1 MSANLEALRQ
11 AVAVSPD
18 NVPLLVLLAEG
29 CLDQFLLAEA
39 KQYYQR
45 ANQHNPRHLA
55 VHLGLARIAY
65 QEGNLSEAVVR
76 AEAILAEHPRCAPA
90 WLLLSR
96 LAVLENKLAE
106 AREHYAKA
114 REIEP
119 DLRDEGLEKDFAK
132 NPPPPPPASGENLK
146 PIPATLTEGDEPEA
160 PSPSFEKDRPADEPS
175 LSSAAA
181 FDLSVEFERPNIA
194 FSDVGG
200 MNAVKEDIRMKI
212 IYPLQKA
219 ELFRQYGKKTGG
231 GVLLYGPPGC
241 GKTLL
246 SRATAGEIKGTFIS
260 IGIHQ
265 VLDMWLGNS
274 EKNLHKIFELARQN
288 TPAIL
293 FFDEVDA
300 LASDR
305 ANMKFS
311 AGRNVIN
318 QFLAEMDGATGNN
331 EGILILGATNAP
343 WQVDPAFRRPGR
355 FDRVLFVPP
364 PDEEARVSIIE
375 IMAKGKPI
383 QKLDARTLAKR
394 TKDFSGADLKA
405 VFDVASEEKL
415 AIAMRENRIVPM
427 TTDDLVR
434 AAKSLQPST
443 RAWFENAKNYA
454 LYANQ
459 SGFYNDVLAFLGIKR

>member
-1 MSANLEALRQ
+1 MSSNLDALRQ
-11 AVAVSPD
+11 AVSFSPE
-18 NVPLLVLLAEG
+18 NVPLLILLGDG
-29 CLDQFLLAEA
+29 CLDQFLFEEA
-39 KQYYQR
+39 KQHFQNALAR
-45 ANQHNPRHLA
+45 APHSLEAQ
-55 VHLGLARIAY
+55 LGLARTAY

-76 AEAILAEHPRCAPA
+76 AEAIVAVHPNNGAVWR
-90 WLLLSR
+90 LLSR
-96 LAVLENKLAE
+96 LAFIEGHLEE
-106 AREHYAKA
+106 AREHYARA
-114 REIEP
+114 RQLDP
-119 DLRDEGLEKDFAK
+119 QVRDEGLEKDLAGK
-132 NPPPPPPASGENLK
+132 KPAPPANGETHRPLPAGAAETDDAPDSSGEE
-146 PIPATLTEGDEPEA
+146 AEPKGNASA
-160 PSPSFEKDRPADEPS
+160 PKLDA
-175 LSSAAA
+175 
-181 FDLSVEFERPNIA
+181 DLSVEFERPTVKFA
-194 FSDVGG
+194 EVGG
-200 MNAVKEDIRMKI
+200 MSAVKEEIRMKI
-212 IYPLQKA
+212 IYPLQNA

-246 SRATAGEIKGTFIS
+246 SRATAGEIKATFLS

-305 ANMKFS
+305 ATMKQS

-318 QFLAEMDGATGNN
+318 QFLAEMDGAIGEN
-331 EGILILGATNAP
+331 EGILVLGATNAP
-343 WQVDPAFRRPGR
+343 WQVDSAFRRPGR

-364 PDEEARVSIIE
+364 PDEDARASIIE
-375 IMAKGKPI
+375 IMAKGKPV
-383 QKLDARTLAKR
+383 QKLDARALARR

-415 AIAMRENRIVPM
+415 AIAMRENRLVPI
-427 TTDDLVR
+427 TTDDLIR
-434 AAKSLQPST
+434 AAKTMQPST
-443 RAWFENAKNYA
+443 KAWFESAKNYA

-459 SGFYNDVLAFLGIKR
+459 SGFYNDVLSFLGIKK

>member
-1 MSANLEALRQ
+1 MSSNLEALRQ
-11 AVAVSPD
+11 AVSFSPD
-18 NVPLLVLLAEG
+18 NVPLLLLLGEG
-29 CLDQFLLAEA
+29 CLDQFLFEEA
-39 KQYYQR
+39 R
-45 ANQHNPRHLA
+45 QHFQA
-55 VHLGLARIAY
+55 VLQHDAHNLGGQLGLARTSY
-65 QEGNLSEAVVR
+65 QQGNLSEAVLR
-76 AEAILAEHPRCAPA
+76 AEAIAAVHPNNGGVWR
-90 WLLLSR
+90 LLSR
-96 LAVLENKLAE
+96 LAFIEGHLEE

-114 REIEP
+114 RRVEP
-119 DLRDEGLEKDFAK
+119 AVRDEGLEKDLSSRS
-132 NPPPPPPASGENLK
+132 PPPPLPPMGETNK
-146 PIPATLTEGDEPEA
+146 PVPATESESDDLPGPPRHGDSSEDRAPKPEA
-160 PSPSFEKDRPADEPS
+160 VP
-175 LSSAAA
+175 
-181 FDLSVEFERPNIA
+181 DLSVEFERPTVKFA
-194 FSDVGG
+194 DVGG
-200 MNAVKEDIRMKI
+200 MSAVKEEIRMKI
-212 IYPLQKA
+212 IYPLQNA

-246 SRATAGEIKGTFIS
+246 SRATAGEIKATFLS

-305 ANMKFS
+305 ASMKHG

-318 QFLAEMDGATGNN
+318 QFLAEMDGAIGSND
-331 EGILILGATNAP
+331 GILVLGATNAP
-343 WQVDPAFRRPGR
+343 WQVDSAFRRPGR

-364 PDEEARVSIIE
+364 PDEDARASIIDL
-375 IMAKGKPI
+375 MAEGKPV
-383 QKLDARTLAKR
+383 QKLDSRALARR

-415 AIAMRENRIVPM
+415 AVAMRENRVVPI
-427 TTDDLVR
+427 TTDDLLR
-434 AAKSLQPST
+434 AAKSRQPST
-443 RAWFENAKNYA
+443 KAWFESAKNYA

-459 SGFYNDVLAFLGIKR
+459 SGFYNDVLAFLGMKK